1 MGSPLG
7 PVLSDIF
14 MIELETSLLPEL
26 TDYTQFWKR
35 YVDDTV
41 CFVKVAS
48 INYILSV
55 LNGFNMNIKFTYEL
69 EYEGTL
75 PFFDVLLC
83 RTGKKIY
90 TTVYRKATNN
100 DVYFNWNAFSPNNWR
115 RGTLK
120 TLYLICSTDEL
131 RNRELK
137 NIEKVFYE
145 NSSYPMY
152 VTKHVLQKI
161 SEEHNKAI
169 NGTDNSNNNIDG
181 NNISSMNNES
191 ETLEKHP
198 LLVIPYQGK
207 KRDRVW
213 KLFKKGMRKM
223 LPNNVKPRI
232 AFTGRNVGRS
242 FQIKGKT
249 EMRHNNDFVYY
260 NECSEKQCNRN

>member
-1 MGSPLG
+1 MGSPIG

-55 LNGFNMNIKFTYEL
+55 LNSFNMNIKFTYEL
-69 EYEGTL
+69 EYEGKL

-100 DVYFNWNAFSPNNWR
+100 DVYFNWNAFSSNNWR